1 MFTLEEVRKTFSD
14 WAPRYDATHA
24 WRLLKRREARLAIGI
39 RPGDRVLEVACGT
52 GLNFPHLRQLV
63 GEAGQLVGVDLTPAM
78 LDIAQRLILRYG
90 WTNVEVH
97 EADAA
102 RLPFASR
109 TFDAVLTT
117 HVLHLIGPWREALRE
132 FNRVLKPGG
141 VYINTGNNR
150 REYAASQRL
159 RDYWRSC
166 VESHGGQWR
175 RPGSQRPEDIVAELT
190 TLSTSFEEVEL
201 LRYTTTNAP
210 REVLDLIQQRAM
222 SDAWQVPDDIAEL
235 AYRETHEWAEREYGS
250 LDQPIT
256 DERFFVV
263 QIARFD

>member
-1 MFTLEEVRKTFSD
+1 MPNSVSFDQAADFYDQTRDLPEPIEKIGLPAILAHIKLHGKILDVGTGTGRISIPLTELGADVIGVDLSLKMMSKLRKKNP
-14 WAPRYDATHA
+14 A
-24 WRLLKRREARLAIGI
+24 ARLA
-39 RPGDRVLEVACGT
+39 
-52 GLNFPHLRQLV
+52 QL
-63 GEAGQLVGVDLTPAM
+63 
-78 LDIAQRLILRYG
+78 
-90 WTNVEVH
+90 
-97 EADAA
+97 DAA